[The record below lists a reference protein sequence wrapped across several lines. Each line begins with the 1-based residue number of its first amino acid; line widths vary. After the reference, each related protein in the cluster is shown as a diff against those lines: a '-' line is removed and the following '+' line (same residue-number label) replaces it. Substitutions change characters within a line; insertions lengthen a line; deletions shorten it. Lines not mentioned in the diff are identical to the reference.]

1 MASVRSSNNWSFRP
15 AFLLATVGA
24 AVGLGNLWRFP
35 FVAGENGGGA
45 FVLVYLSFVLLL
57 GVPIMMAELA
67 IGRRGG
73 HSPVATLRKLSRDEG
88 ANRHWQVIGW
98 LSIIIPLV
106 GLSYYSVVAGWALDY
121 IVKGAANSFS
131 GFDGTQSEQAF
142 NHLLSSPL
150 YLILLHT
157 LFIGG
162 AVLIV
167 SRGIHG
173 GIERISKIM
182 MPTLF
187 LLLVI
192 MVINSIVAADI
203 EAGMKFLFSPDFSK
217 LTPATF
223 VIALGQAFFSVAIGV
238 GVLMTYGS
246 YMPKQFSLAGSAI
259 TIALADTCVAL
270 LAGLA
275 IFPVVFQYGL
285 NPGGGPGLIFVTL
298 PVAFGQMPGGHLL
311 GLLFF
316 ILLFFAAFSTAIGM
330 LEPVVSWFTD
340 RGMKRPL
347 MAAWSGAAAWGLG
360 LAAVLSFNLWSHIRL
375 LDGLPLL
382 GEKDIFE
389 LLDFII
395 SNLMLP
401 LNALLIALFAGW
413 IMSRHATLNELQIAD
428 NWLFKYWRFSIRF
441 IAPVA
446 IAIVAYNSITG

>member
-1 MASVRSSNNWSFRP
+1 MAAGKSHDTWSSKP

-45 FVLVYLSFVLLL
+45 FVLVYLACVLLL
-57 GVPIMMAELA
+57 GIPIMMAELA

-73 HSPVATLRKLSRDEG
+73 RSPLSTMRKLSTDEG
-88 ANRHWQVIGW
+88 ASRRWQVIGW
-98 LSIIIPLV
+98 LSIGIPLI
-106 GLSYYSVVAGWALDY
+106 GLSYYSVVAGWAIDY
-121 IVKGAANSFS
+121 VAKAAMNSFH
-131 GFDGTQSEQAF
+131 GFDGNQSEQTF
-142 NHLLSSPL
+142 NRLLASPINL
-150 YLILLHT
+150 VLLHT

-162 AVLIV
+162 AVFVV

-187 LLLVI
+187 LLLII
-192 MVINSIVAADI
+192 MVINSVVAADI
-203 EAGMKFLFSPDFSK
+203 EAGLKFLFAPDFSK
-217 LTPATF
+217 LTPATL

-246 YMPKQFSLAGSAI
+246 YMPKNYSLSTSAA
-259 TIALADTCVAL
+259 TIALADTCVAM

-298 PVAFGQMPGGHLL
+298 PVAFGQMPGGHIL
-311 GLLFF
+311 GFLFF
-316 ILLFFAAFSTAIGM
+316 VLLFFAAFSTAIGM
-330 LEPVVSWFTD
+330 LEPIVSWFSD
-340 RGMKRPL
+340 RGMSRPK
-347 MAAWSGAAAWGLG
+347 MAVVSGATAWFMG
-360 LAAVLSFNLWSHIRL
+360 LAAVLSFNIWSEVRL
-375 LDGLPLL
+375 LSVIPLL
-382 GEKDIFE
+382 AEKDIFE
-389 LLDFII
+389 LIDFII

-413 IMSRHATLNELQIAD
+413 VLSKSSTLEELQLPD
-428 NWLFKYWRFSIRF
+428 NWSYRYWRFSIRY

-446 IAIVAYNSITG
+446 IGIICYSSIA

>member
-1 MASVRSSNNWSFRP
+1 MASGNSNHTWSSKP

-45 FVLVYLSFVLLL
+45 FVLVYLGCVLLL
-57 GVPIMMAELA
+57 GVPIMMAELS

-73 HSPVATLRKLSRDEG
+73 HSPVATMRKLSADEG
-88 ANRHWQVIGW
+88 ANRKWQAVGW
-98 LSIIIPLV
+98 LSIIIPLI
-106 GLSYYSVVAGWALDY
+106 GLSYYSVVAGWAIDY
-121 IVKGAANSFS
+121 IFKAAMNSFA
-131 GFDGTQSEQAF
+131 GLDGAQSEQTF
-142 NHLLSSPL
+142 NSLLASPPS
-150 YLILLHT
+150 LILFHT
-157 LFIGG
+157 LFIGS
-162 AVLIV
+162 AVFIV

-187 LLLVI
+187 LLLII
-192 MVINSIVAADI
+192 MVINSIIAADI
-203 EAGMKFLFSPDFSK
+203 GAGIKFLFSPDFSK
-217 LTPATF
+217 LTPSTF

-246 YMPKQFSLAGSAI
+246 YMPKKYSLTTSAV

-275 IFPVVFQYGL
+275 IFPVVFHYGL

-330 LEPVVSWFTD
+330 LEPIVSWFSD
-340 RGMKRPL
+340 RGLSRPL
-347 MAAWSGAAAWGLG
+347 MAFVSGATAWFMG
-360 LAAVLSFNLWSHIRL
+360 LAAVLSFNLWSDVRL
-375 LDGLPLL
+375 LKGFPLL

-389 LLDFII
+389 LIDFII

-401 LNALLIALFAGW
+401 LNALLIAVFAGW
-413 IMSRHATLNELQIAD
+413 IMSRRSTLDELQVVD
-428 NWLFKYWRFSIRF
+428 NWAFKYWRFSIRY

-446 IAIVAYNSITG
+446 IVIICYSSVTS

>member
-1 MASVRSSNNWSFRP
+1 MAVAKTQETWSSRP

-45 FVLVYLSFVLLL
+45 FVLVYLACVILL
-57 GVPIMMAELA
+57 GIPIMMAELS

-73 HSPVATLRKLSRDEG
+73 QSPVSTVRKLSADEG
-88 ANRHWQVIGW
+88 ANSKWQIVGW
-98 LSIIIPLV
+98 LSIGIPLI
-106 GLSYYSVVAGWALDY
+106 GLSYYSVVAGWAIDY
-121 IVKGAANSFS
+121 VAKGALNSFQ
-131 GFDGTQSEQAF
+131 GFDGGQSEQTF
-142 NHLLSSPL
+142 NSLLASPL
-150 YLILLHT
+150 HLVMLHT

-162 AVLIV
+162 AVFVV
-167 SRGIHG
+167 SRGVHG
-173 GIERISKIM
+173 GIERISKFM
-182 MPTLF
+182 MPSLF
-187 LLLVI
+187 LLLII

-203 EAGMKFLFSPDFSK
+203 EAGLKFLFSPDFSK
-217 LTPATF
+217 LTPATL

-246 YMPKQFSLAGSAI
+246 YMPRKFSLTTSAA
-259 TIALADTCVAL
+259 TIALADTCVAI

-298 PVAFGQMPGGHLL
+298 PVAFGQMPGGHIL

-316 ILLFFAAFSTAIGM
+316 LLLFFAAFSTAIGM
-330 LEPVVSWFTD
+330 LEPIVSWFSD
-340 RGMKRPL
+340 RGLSRPK
-347 MAAWSGAAAWGLG
+347 MAMVSGGAAWFMG
-360 LAAVLSFNLWSHIRL
+360 LAAVLSFNLWSGVRL
-375 LDGLPLL
+375 LPGIPLVS
-382 GEKDIFE
+382 EKDIFE

-401 LNALLIALFAGW
+401 LNALLIAVFAGW
-413 IMSRHATLNELQIAD
+413 VMSRQSTLDELQVTD
-428 NWLFKYWRFSIRF
+428 NWAYKYWRFSIRY

-446 IAIVAYNSITG
+446 IAIICYSSMS

>member
-1 MASVRSSNNWSFRP
+1 MAAGKSHDTWSSKP

-45 FVLVYLSFVLLL
+45 FVLVYLACVLLL
-57 GVPIMMAELA
+57 GIPIMMAELA

-73 HSPVATLRKLSRDEG
+73 RSPLSTMRKLSTDEG
-88 ANRHWQVIGW
+88 ASRRWQVVGW
-98 LSIIIPLV
+98 LSIGIPLI
-106 GLSYYSVVAGWALDY
+106 GLSYYSVVAGWAIDY
-121 IVKGAANSFS
+121 VAKAAMNSFQ
-131 GFDGTQSEQAF
+131 GFDGNQSEQTF
-142 NHLLSSPL
+142 NRLLASPINL
-150 YLILLHT
+150 VLLHT

-162 AVLIV
+162 AVFVV

-187 LLLVI
+187 LLLII
-192 MVINSIVAADI
+192 MVINSVVAADI
-203 EAGMKFLFSPDFSK
+203 EAGLKFLFAPDFSK
-217 LTPATF
+217 LTPATL

-246 YMPKQFSLAGSAI
+246 YMPKNYSLITSAA
-259 TIALADTCVAL
+259 TIALADTCVAM

-298 PVAFGQMPGGHLL
+298 PVAFGQMPGGHIL
-311 GLLFF
+311 GFLFF
-316 ILLFFAAFSTAIGM
+316 VLLFFAAFSTAIGM
-330 LEPVVSWFTD
+330 LEPIVSWFSD
-340 RGMKRPL
+340 RGMSRPK
-347 MAAWSGAAAWGLG
+347 MSVVSGATAWFMG
-360 LAAVLSFNLWSHIRL
+360 LAAVLSFNIWSEVRL
-375 LDGLPLL
+375 LSAIPLL
-382 GEKDIFE
+382 AEKDIFE
-389 LLDFII
+389 LIDFII

-413 IMSRHATLNELQIAD
+413 VLSKSSTLEELQLPD
-428 NWLFKYWRFSIRF
+428 NWSYRYWRFSIRY

-446 IAIVAYNSITG
+446 IGIICYSSTA